1 MNQRFT
7 LTLAALVS
15 LFVMSC
21 KKESTTTNNNNS
33 GKLKTY
39 TEEYS
44 SPVRN
49 FADTSNVTYDASG
62 RMATLENPKGKL
74 VYTYGNGSITADIYD
89 STGLTI
95 HEVSFLNA
103 QQLIDSTVQVSGT
116 DTSTEKYFYNAANQ
130 LVQLRS
136 YDNGGSGLRLS
147 DIDSYTYD
155 SNGNLVTET
164 NQSGNGML
172 KATTTRTFTNI
183 AAQFPLMAPFT
194 SAQYKNFPAS
204 ANIVTTSDTINETYT
219 YQFDSN
225 NRLVTET
232 TVTTTGGQSST
243 LVKRYTYY

>member
-1 MNQRFT
+1 MKHRFT

-21 KKESTTTNNNNS
+21 KKESTTTNNNNT

-39 TEEYS
+39 TEDYTSPFQHFTDS
-44 SPVRN
+44 SN
-49 FADTSNVTYDASG
+49 ITYDASG
-62 RMATLENPKGKL
+62 RMATIENPGGKF
-74 VYTYGNGSITADIYD
+74 VYSYGNGTVTTDIYD
-89 STGLTI
+89 STALSI
-95 HEVSFLNA
+95 HEVGFLNA
-103 QQLIDSTVQVSGT
+103 QQLLDSTVQVSGT

-130 LVQLRS
+130 LTQLRS
-136 YDNGGSGLRLS
+136 YDNGSSGLQLS

-172 KATTTRTFTNI
+172 NSNTTRTYTNTP
-183 AAQFPLMAPFT
+183 AQFPLMSPFT

-204 ANIVTTSDTINETYT
+204 AKIVTTSDTTNETYT

-232 TVTTTGGQSST
+232 TVSTRGGQTSI
-243 LVKRYTYY
+243 LIKRYTYY